1 MYQSIYIMYIC
12 PDTFFQSTL
21 CIQQTYNF
29 YQADLPSKLLGNL
42 MFLTFN
48 LKGSSPLK
56 NKAKENTVTVH
67 SQKPRRPLK
76 LIDKENAIYKVNNMD
91 DKKGFTMATLIVLE
105 VEKLVNVE
113 WSL

>member
-1 MYQSIYIMYIC
+1 
-12 PDTFFQSTL
+12 
-21 CIQQTYNF
+21 
-29 YQADLPSKLLGNL
+29 

-91 DKKGFTMATLIVLE
+91 NKKGFTIIYFLKMSNSSVKLLVYGHIDCTWGRKTGKCGMAVIV
-105 VEKLVNVE
+105 
-113 WSL
+113 

>member
-29 YQADLPSKLLGNL
+29 DQADLAWKLLGNL
-42 MFLTFN
+42 MFLNFN
-48 LKGSSPLK
+48 VKGSSPLK

-76 LIDKENAIYKVNNMD
+76 LIDKENA
-91 DKKGFTMATLIVLE
+91 
-105 VEKLVNVE
+105 
-113 WSL
+113 